1 MRAALSPSMARCR
14 DAASTGPAY
23 PAAPDGRIPA
33 EFQGDRVKFR
43 ARGPIDGTVF
53 PTHQGSTDP
62 VSVPGPAPR
71 RPLLA
76 RLKRSLRAALPEGR
90 MLPAHLL
97 ERRHRTIVAVLA
109 AHVPALFLFGLSRGY
124 PVGAHALRRRPGHR
138 AHRPRGAARAIALRG
153 RMVAACTGL
162 VTCSAL
168 LVHLWD
174 GTYRGAL
181 PLLRDDRAPDAVP
194 GLGPVPPRDRLRR
207 PAPRR
212 HGRPRAALG
221 LRQPAGAAHPWRW
234 ALSTAASCSPRAS
247 RTSPRGGT
255 NEQQLLRDPL
265 TGLPS
270 RLLLMNRLQS
280 ALARIERSGRGVA
293 VLFIDLDRFK
303 VVNDSLGHDAGDR
316 LLLAVA
322 ERLRTAVRRHETP
335 ARFGGDEFVVVCE
348 DLAEPRGRRRRRP
361 ADPQGALASP
371 STFQRRLGLHRRQHR
386 HRDRRPTTHAE
397 AADLIRDADAAM
409 YRAKQA
415 GGGRWSMFDQIVRD
429 RAVARQA
436 IEADLAPGDRRT
448 TSSSSTSS
456 PSWPSRPARSSASRR
471 SSAGTAPGVG
481 MVSPADFIPIA
492 EETGLIV
499 PIGAWVM
506 REACV
511 QAVRQFDDGHMVVR
525 VNVSARQLTEP
536 GLIDTVAD
544 ALERERARARAA
556 CASRSPRASC
566 SRTATAASPRS
577 RRCATSASSV
587 SLDDFGTGYC
597 SLSYLRRLPIDS
609 LKIDRSFVRGLGS
622 EADDDSIVTSV
633 IDLARSLGVSVVAEG
648 VETEEQLAGLRAR
661 GCDTMQGFLF
671 AQPGPGG
678 RRRRPRRRARRLG
691 HRLAVAARE
700 RRRRPGG
707 RLRETWMPRVPRRYV
722 DAVAAGVGDGR
733 RGRRGVVELLLLAE
747 EQVEHLVADVLAQR
761 RSRARRR

>member
-1 MRAALSPSMARCR
+1 M
-14 DAASTGPAY
+14 
-23 PAAPDGRIPA
+23 
-33 EFQGDRVKFR
+33 
-43 ARGPIDGTVF
+43 F

-124 PVGAHALRRRPGHR
+124 PVGHMLFDVGPVIAL
-138 AHRPRGAARAIALRG
+138 AALAASPRIALRG

-174 GTYRGAL
+174 GTIEAHFHFFVMIG
-181 PLLRDDRAPDAVP
+181 LLTLYQDWVP
-194 GLGPVPPRDRLRR
+194 FLLAIAYVVLH
-207 PAPRR
+207 
-212 HGRPRAALG
+212 HGVMGVLEPHSVYANPQA
-221 LRQPAGAAHPWRW
+221 AAHPWRW
-234 ALSTAASCSPRAS
+234 ALIHGGFVLAASLTHVAS
-247 RTSPRGGT
+247 WRT

-270 RLLLMNRLQS
+270 RLLLMSRLQS
-280 ALARIERSGRGVA
+280 ALARMERSGRGVA

-303 VVNDSLGHDAGDR
+303 VVNDSLGHHAGDR
-316 LLLAVA
+316 LLLAVT

-335 ARFGGDEFVVVCE
+335 ARFGGDEFVFVCE
-348 DLAEPRGRRRRRP
+348 DIDEPQDAVVVAQRILK
-361 ADPQGALASP
+361 ALSQP
-371 STFQRRLGLHRRQHR
+371 FEFQDGSAFIGGSIGIAM
-386 HRDRRPTTHAE
+386 TTDHTAE

-436 IEADLAPGDRRT
+436 IEADLRAAITNDELVVHFQPELAV
-448 TSSSSTSS
+448 SSGAVVGVEALVR
-456 PSWPSRPARSSASRR
+456 WNR
-471 SSAGTAPGVG
+471 PGVG

-511 QAVRQFDDGHMVVR
+511 QAMRQFDDGHIVVR

-544 ALERERARARAA
+544 ALTESGLAPERLCLEVTESVVLEDGDRCVAA
-556 CASRSPRASC
+556 LQALRDIGV
-566 SRTATAASPRS
+566 
-577 RRCATSASSV
+577 SV

-671 AQPGPGG
+671 AKPGP
-678 RRRRPRRRARRLG
+678 A
-691 HRLAVAARE
+691 ADVAALVGE
-700 RRRRPGG
+700 R
-707 RLRETWMPRVPRRYV
+707 
-722 DAVAAGVGDGR
+722 DASVTA
-733 RGRRGVVELLLLAE
+733 
-747 EQVEHLVADVLAQR
+747 
-761 RSRARRR
+761 